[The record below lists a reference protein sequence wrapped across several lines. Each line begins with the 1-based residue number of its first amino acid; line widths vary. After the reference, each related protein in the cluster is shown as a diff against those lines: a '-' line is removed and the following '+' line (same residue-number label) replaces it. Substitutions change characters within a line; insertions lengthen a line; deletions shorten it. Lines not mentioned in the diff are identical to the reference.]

1 MLFKKRR
8 TRTVTK
14 YEPGKVVE
22 ISRYNPITKKGV
34 YKQKEIAYRV
44 DGEPREKFVEKQ
56 VVKRDKD
63 WNWKSEKSKS
73 SLYIGGKKQKS
84 ETSFNTY
91 KPKNKKQ
98 KS

>member
-8 TRTVTK
+8 NRTVTK
-14 YEPGKVVE
+14 YEHGKVVE
-22 ISRYNPITKKGV
+22 VSRYNPITKKGV
-34 YKQKEIAYRV
+34 YKEKDISYRA
-44 DGEPREKFVEKQ
+44 DGAPREKYIDKQ

-63 WNWKSEKSKS
+63 WNWKSEKTKS

-84 ETSFNTY
+84 ETSFSTY
-91 KPKNKKQ
+91 KTKKQ

>member
-14 YEPGKVVE
+14 SDFGKNVE

-34 YKQKEIAYRV
+34 YKEKDVAYRA
-44 DGEPREKFVEKQ
+44 DGSPREKYVEKQ

-63 WNWKSEKSKS
+63 WNWKSEKTSR
-73 SLYIGGKKQKS
+73 SLYIGGKKKKS
-84 ETSFNTY
+84 ETSFSTY
-91 KPKNKKQ
+91 KK
-98 KS
+98 